1 MRVAVAG
8 AGPTGLMLSA
18 ALARRGHGVT
28 LVDRDPGPVR
38 DEEWDRRGVMQFR
51 HAHAFRPQVHEVLA
65 EVWPEAL
72 ESWASVADAMRVP
85 TDGGDRIVGVRSRR
99 STFERVLRENLPSVN
114 GVEMLTGHVDGFLH
128 DGSRVSGLEV
138 EGRQVVADL
147 VVDATGRRG
156 LRRRDVA
163 DTEGDCGIAYVNRGY
178 RLHPGAEPG
187 PTTMPIG
194 WAGSFDGYQVLLF
207 QHESGHYTLVF
218 VRATADDELRML
230 HKTAGFE
237 AACGAVPALREWTDG
252 ARSAP
257 TTEVMVGGA
266 LRNVYRAPRQ
276 HDGLV
281 AVGDSV
287 TTTTP
292 SAGRGIAMCAMQVAA
307 LTRLLEQHDGG
318 PRDGDQAARAFD
330 AWCAQQMHPWVR
342 DHVEADRTQA
352 ERFRGADLDLDRL
365 TTADI
370 AAIPGADPSL
380 APAVGPYLGMAAL
393 PATVEPLRDRARE
406 IYRSGWRPAYAEGP
420 TREQLVDVLRRAVT
434 G

>member
-8 AGPTGLMLSA
+8 AGPTGLMISA

-28 LVDRDPGPVR
+28 LVDRDPGPSQ
-38 DEEWDRRGVMQFR
+38 DEKWDRRGVMQFR

-65 EVWPEAL
+65 ELWPEAL
-72 ESWASVADAMRVP
+72 ESWASAADTLRVP
-85 TDGGDRIVGVRSRR
+85 TEAGDRIVGVRSRR
-99 STFERVLRENLPSVN
+99 STFERVLRNNLPSVD
-114 GVEMLTGHVDGFLH
+114 GVEVLTGHIDGFIH
-128 DGSRVSGLEV
+128 DGDRVSGLEV
-138 EGRQVVADL
+138 QGRHVVADL
-147 VVDATGRRG
+147 VIDATGRRG
-156 LRRRDVA
+156 LRRRDLA
-163 DTEGDCGIAYVNRGY
+163 DAQGDCGIAYVNRGY
-178 RLHPGAEPG
+178 HLHPGAEPG

-207 QHESGHYTLVF
+207 QHERGHFTLVF

-230 HKTAGFE
+230 HETAGFE
-237 AACGAVPALREWTDG
+237 AACRAVPALREWTDD

-266 LRNVYRAPRQ
+266 LRNVYRAARQ
-276 HDGLV
+276 QNGLV
-281 AVGDSV
+281 ALGDSV

-307 LTRLLEQHDGG
+307 LTRLLEEHDGG
-318 PRDGDQAARAFD
+318 PRDADQAGGAFD
-330 AWCAQQMHPWVR
+330 AWCVQHMLPWVE
-342 DHVEADRTQA
+342 DHVEADMTRA
-352 ERFRGADLDLDRL
+352 ERFRGAELDLDRL

-370 AAIPGADPSL
+370 AATAEADQSL
-380 APAVGPYLGMAAL
+380 APLVGPYLGMTAL

-420 TREQLVDVLRRAVT
+420 TRGQLVEVLRRAVT